1 MNKNQDIKKNKD
13 LKKDQDFQKDFES
26 LMNKWIKLGL
36 QIVELS
42 ANTNVLLQIS
52 TLI

>member
-26 LMNKWIKLGL
+26 LMNKWIK
-36 QIVELS
+36 
-42 ANTNVLLQIS
+42 
-52 TLI
+52 